1 MARQFTVPKNYF
13 SHEYPLVHHCNLQ
26 FKLGIDSDTSN
37 STIVPLFF
45 NDTDLT
51 TGPDNIEVNPENPSY
66 TISTG
71 QALYKDSI
79 VPRLNFSMEIKLS
92 KAAIETDLIRVLK
105 VHWSPMYFA
114 FQDMYNR
121 IDEKTQDEVR
131 DVWEMQM
138 DDTDE
143 IGYPIYNGTD
153 LTILGATNSNNL
165 GTEVKGLTTD
175 AKIEGVAFDMAKYYD
190 ALQYYQNYNS
200 VKMVNPG
207 GMRVVYPTRDRT
219 VFIHSNNF
227 TYPTVKRMNKYTF
240 CGILLHADVAGGRY
254 QVPMGA
260 ADTTSIDHLDVNL
273 RWRFEEWNTAF
284 DQIIE

>member
-1 MARQFTVPKNYF
+1 MHK
-13 SHEYPLVHHCNLQ
+13 
-26 FKLGIDSDTSN
+26 
-37 STIVPLFF
+37 
-45 NDTDLT
+45 
-51 TGPDNIEVNPENPSY
+51 
-66 TISTG
+66 
-71 QALYKDSI
+71 
-79 VPRLNFSMEIKLS
+79 
-92 KAAIETDLIRVLK
+92 
-105 VHWSPMYFA
+105 
-114 FQDMYNR
+114 R

-143 IGYPIYNGTD
+143 IGYPIFNGTD
-153 LTILGATNSNNL
+153 LTILGAVNSNNL

-175 AKIEGVAFDMAKYYD
+175 AKIEGVAFDMEKYYD

-207 GMRVVYPTRDRT
+207 GMRVAYPSRDRT
-219 VFIHSNNF
+219 YFTHSNNF

-240 CGILLHADVAGGRY
+240 CGILIHVDIAGGRY

-260 ADTTSIDHLDVNL
+260 GDTSAIDHLDVTL
-273 RWRFEEWNTAF
+273 RWRFEEWNTGF